1 MAETTEPAP
10 APVGSPS
17 LHAAWRGLGQL
28 AVAVIGM
35 SGLRVDHPERR
46 VLRTAVWACVVAAG
60 FAAEQQFRSAAGSGA
75 LRWTAVG
82 YAVVIAVLY
91 YGGLIAVLDTAV
103 ARRFT
108 HAVGEAR
115 AVRGFDFVL
124 GLLFLQQG
132 LCQGLL
138 MAAFPGQ
145 LPEVGV
151 DGLWV
156 VLGVV
161 LAAVGFG
168 TKLWATW
175 LTGLNTYYCRDMFLG
190 RADATD
196 GFVVRGPY
204 RWLRNPM
211 YGVGNLHGY
220 GVALCYRSVAGLVCV
235 AVFQVLIY
243 VFYLVREKPFIVR
256 TYLGGTRA

>member
-1 MAETTEPAP
+1 MAETSELAPAP
-10 APVGSPS
+10 ASAPS
-17 LHAAWRGLGQL
+17 LHAARRGLGRL

-35 SGLRVDHPERR
+35 SGLRLDQPGRR
-46 VLRTAVWACVVAAG
+46 VLRALVWACVVAAG
-60 FAAEQQFRSAAGSGA
+60 YAAEQQLRAAAGSGA
-75 LRWTAVG
+75 VRWAAVG

-91 YGGLIAVLDTAV
+91 YGGLMAVLDTAV

-108 HAVGEAR
+108 QSVGEAR
-115 AVRGFDFVL
+115 AVEGFDFVL

-145 LPEVGV
+145 LPELGIA
-151 DGLWV
+151 GLWIA
-156 VLGVV
+156 LGVV
-161 LAAVGFG
+161 LGIVGFG

-190 RADATD
+190 RAGATD

-204 RWLRNPM
+204 RRLRNPM

-235 AVFQVLIY
+235 AVFQMLIY
-243 VFYLVREKPFIVR
+243 VFYVVREKPFIVR
-256 TYLGGTRA
+256 TYLGGATA